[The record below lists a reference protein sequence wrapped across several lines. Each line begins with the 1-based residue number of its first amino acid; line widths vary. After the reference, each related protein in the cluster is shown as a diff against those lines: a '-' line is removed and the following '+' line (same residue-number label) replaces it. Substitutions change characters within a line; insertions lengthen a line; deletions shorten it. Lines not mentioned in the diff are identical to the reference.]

1 MPSPKGIN
9 KNLCEITS
17 LFSWKMFRY
26 HYAEDFWKFET
37 KHCVTKTH
45 VWTDRHKIPGHVW
58 TDRHKNPGHLGH
70 RDTENADKNVN
81 SSKKK
86 KKKKE
91 ESRIL
96 SRLEWEATK
105 KCWPRSSTHLKEAHI
120 INVDFTDNIF
130 SLNIHI
136 T

>member
-1 MPSPKGIN
+1 M
-9 KNLCEITS
+9 
-17 LFSWKMFRY
+17 
-26 HYAEDFWKFET
+26 
-37 KHCVTKTH
+37 TKTH

-86 KKKKE
+86 KKKKKKKKE

-96 SRLEWEATK
+96 SRLE
-105 KCWPRSSTHLKEAHI
+105 
-120 INVDFTDNIF
+120 
-130 SLNIHI
+130 
-136 T
+136 